1 MTHLLIR
8 GSSER
13 SAETFD
19 GVQAAVEPFHTLE
32 DGSKLPHSNVF
43 QLQELTLIA
52 WQHEGLESL
61 PLSNRWRDAII
72 TIETWRL
79 VEPHLK

>member
-52 WQHEGLESL
+52 
-61 PLSNRWRDAII
+61 
-72 TIETWRL
+72 
-79 VEPHLK
+79 